1 MDVVMSVNCR
11 IYCLGG
17 RDASSQ
23 GMGNGMVVITSHFIH
38 RSREAIGKVAI
49 VVNLGTIIQLPNKYN
64 SQCQMGRMQEGN
76 ITYKVYCYDPFTT
89 YLENS
94 SV

>member
-1 MDVVMSVNCR
+1 MDVVMSVNFR

-38 RSREAIGKVAI
+38 RSREAIRKVAI
-49 VVNLGTIIQLPNKYN
+49 VVNLGTIIHYLTSTIHNVKWEE
-64 SQCQMGRMQEGN
+64 CK
-76 ITYKVYCYDPFTT
+76 KVT
-89 YLENS
+89 
-94 SV
+94 